1 MNFNKKSTNSED
13 FRSGTGRRLPR
24 PQKSMKSEQKSGKF
38 RDFGPNFRD
47 FLHFLGT
54 KEWGSLH
61 QKKKRCKKKELQK
74 NENEG
79 TRSNSILAPRVLDL
93 SIHRNHGTTGSSGHT
108 ATYGTTTTSHAHRI
122 LLLLSFWDH

>member
-24 PQKSMKSEQKSGKF
+24 PQKSMKSEQKSGKLPGF
-38 RDFGPNFRD
+38 FAFSFAKR
-47 FLHFLGT
+47 
-54 KEWGSLH
+54 EM
-61 QKKKRCKKKELQK
+61 QKKKRAAE
-74 NENEG
+74 NENKG